1 MTARINA
8 IFCMLLIL
16 LSGCASLVKS
26 NVTSFHEIEGD
37 VTGAKY
43 AFAPLQGQEN
53 NLEYR
58 TYCNLVEKEI
68 QKHGAIKTSLDDAD
82 YLVTF
87 VYGIDDGREKVVSS
101 PKFGQTGVSSSHT
114 TGTATA
120 YGNTAYGSATTTYTP
135 SYGVVGTST
144 SSRTVYTRVLRL
156 NVYPKA
162 AVDKGDYTP
171 IYQSEVKS
179 QGRSGQISRVMPSLI
194 YALFKEFPGESGK
207 SRKVISPIK

>member
-1 MTARINA
+1 MAATIKF
-8 IFCMLLIL
+8 IFCVLPIL
-16 LSGCASLVKS
+16 LSGCAGLVKS

-43 AFAPLQGQEN
+43 AFVPLEGQEN

-68 QKHGAIKTSLDDAD
+68 KNHGAIKTSLDDAD

-87 VYGIDDGREKVVSS
+87 SYGIDDGSEQVVST
-101 PKFGQTGVSSSHT
+101 PIFGQTGVSSSHT
-114 TGTATA
+114 TGSATA

-144 SSRTVYTRVLRL
+144 SSRTVYTRILRL

-162 AVDKGDYTP
+162 AVSQGNYTP
-171 IYQSEVKS
+171 IYESEVKS
-179 QGRSGQISRVMPSLI
+179 KGRSGQLSGVMPSLI

-207 SRKVISPIK
+207 SRKVTSPIK